1 RLFVGAGA
9 FFASKNLWPI
19 GIRSSPNLREN
30 AISFLTTS
38 PALPKEVANAH
49 PAVQMPSPSPLID
62 LFSTLYQGVLKQ

>member
-1 RLFVGAGA
+1 MIYSLNHGG
-9 FFASKNLWPI
+9 
-19 GIRSSPNLREN
+19 
-30 AISFLTTS
+30 